1 MRELAYSLAP
11 CLPQRGALLIE
22 GPLGA
27 GKTCF
32 CRHLIQAKQV
42 LEINHYEDV
51 PSPTFTLI
59 QTYQFDNSEIW
70 HCDLYR
76 INKSGELSELG
87 LEEGF
92 ENALCLVEWP
102 EKLDDA
108 KINGLANIQIITNSN
123 PDERELIFHS
133 LSPRWKKFSNVFESI
148 KF

>member
-11 CLPQRGALLIE
+11 CLPQRGALLIK

-76 INKSGELSELG
+76 INKS
-87 LEEGF
+87 
-92 ENALCLVEWP
+92 
-102 EKLDDA
+102 
-108 KINGLANIQIITNSN
+108 ANIQIITNSN

>member
-11 CLPQRGALLIE
+11 HLPQRGALLIK

-102 EKLDDA
+102 EKLDDE

>member
-11 CLPQRGALLIE
+11 CLPQRGALLIK

-102 EKLDDA
+102 EKLDDV
-108 KINGLANIQIITNSN
+108 KISGLANIQIITNSN
-123 PDERELIFHS
+123 PEERELIFHS
-133 LSPRWKKFSNVFESI
+133 LSTRWKKFSNAFESI